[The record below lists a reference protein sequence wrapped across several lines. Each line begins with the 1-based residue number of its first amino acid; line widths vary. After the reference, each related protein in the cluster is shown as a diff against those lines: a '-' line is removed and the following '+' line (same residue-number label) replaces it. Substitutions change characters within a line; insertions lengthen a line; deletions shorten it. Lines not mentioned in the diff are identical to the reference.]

1 MKVGIIGSGVVAQTL
16 GAGFLKHG
24 HQVALGT
31 RDPAKLKDW
40 AAKNKGAAVKSMSEA
55 AAFGDVVVLAVA
67 GQAALE
73 ALKLAGAAAL
83 AGKTVIDA
91 CNPIGGGPPVN
102 GVLSYFTP
110 QNELLMERLQ
120 KAYPAAHFVK
130 AFNSVGHGQM
140 INPHFAGGRPTMFI
154 CGDDAERKE
163 NRGADPRSV
172 RLGDGGHGRGR
183 GGARDRALVQAL
195 VHPRRRQGRLVG
207 ARVQALALIA
217 VAPDRRRRRRL
228 SATCSTDCAYKA
240 CAAPSSAARS
250 FWASSSSV

>member
-1 MKVGIIGSGVVAQTL
+1 MKVGIIGSGVVAQAL
-16 GAGFLKHG
+16 GAGFLKHS
-24 HQVALGT
+24 HEVALGT

-40 AAKNKGAAVKSMSEA
+40 AGKHKGAEVKSMSDA

-67 GQAALE
+67 GEAALE
-73 ALKLAGAAAL
+73 ALKQAGAGAL

-110 QNELLMERLQ
+110 QNESLMERLQ

-154 CGDDAERKE
+154 CGDDA
-163 NRGADPRSV
+163 GAKRTVAQILDQF
-172 RLGDGGHGRGR
+172 GWETEDM
-183 GGARDRALVQAL
+183 GAVE
-195 VHPRRRQGRLVG
+195 
-207 ARVQALALIA
+207 
-217 VAPDRRRRRRL
+217 
-228 SATCSTDCAYKA
+228 
-240 CAAPSSAARS
+240 AARAIEPLCKLWCIPGVGKGDWS
-250 FWASSSSV
+250 AHAFKLLR